1 MRPNRKLITT
11 ALLALLSC
19 AAHAEGLLIK
29 NATVQ
34 TLTAQGE
41 LQNTDVLIE
50 NGRIKA
56 IGKGIQ
62 SAGVERTIDGKGK
75 VVTPG
80 IMAVFNQIGIREI
93 DALENTVDG
102 VSQNEAFGASFSLAE
117 VFNPYSTLVPHNR
130 IHGVTRTLVTPY
142 PGHDL
147 FAGQATVFSLSGE
160 HTPILKRT
168 AAIYA
173 QFGERGAAMAGGSR
187 AAALMQLDKALD
199 DAREYAENRDAIR
212 RGEWRE
218 LSLPSDDLE
227 ALLDLIDGKIPLV
240 VGVERASDIVA
251 LLRLARKQDI
261 RLVIAGGA
269 EAWMV
274 AEQLAKAKV
283 PVILDPMDNIP
294 GSFESLGQRANNSAL
309 LHKAGVEVIFTGPG
323 FQSSHNAFLVRQAA
337 GNAVANG
344 MPYEAALKAFTQN
357 PARIFGV
364 ASDYGRIAPGMN
376 AELVVWDG
384 DPLEVTTEPVQVII
398 DGKAVTMVSRAT
410 RLRDRYMDIT
420 NQKEPA
426 YRN

>member
-1 MRPNRKLITT
+1 MRTRQRFIMT
-11 ALLALLSC
+11 ALLTLVTGVAD
-19 AAHAEGLLIK
+19 AQGLLIR
-29 NATVQ
+29 NATVH
-34 TLTAQGE
+34 TLTSKGQLE
-41 LQNTDVLIE
+41 NTDVLIE
-50 NGRIKA
+50 DGRIKA

-62 SAGVERTIDGKGK
+62 SAGIERTIDAAGK

-93 DALENTVDG
+93 DALETTVDG
-102 VSQNEAFGASFSLAE
+102 VSQNEAFGASFNLAE
-117 VFNPYSTLVPHNR
+117 VFNPFSTLVPHNR
-130 IHGVTRTLVTPY
+130 INGVTRTLVTPY

-147 FAGQATVFSLSGE
+147 FAGQATIFSLSGE

-173 QFGERGAAMAGGSR
+173 QFGEQGAALAGGSR
-187 AAALMQLDKALD
+187 AAALMQLNKALD
-199 DAREYAENRDAIR
+199 DAREFAEHREAIR

-218 LSLPSDDLE
+218 LSLPADDLE
-227 ALLDLIDGKIPLV
+227 ALLDLVDGEIPLI
-240 VGVERASDIVA
+240 VGVERASDIVS
-251 LLRLARKQDI
+251 LLRFAKRQEI

-274 AEQLAKAKV
+274 AAQLAEAKV

-294 GSFESLGQRANNSAL
+294 GSFQSLGQRADNAAL

-323 FQSSHNAFLVRQAA
+323 FQSSHNAYLVRQAA

-344 MPYEAALKAFTQN
+344 MPYDAALKAFTLT
-357 PARIFGV
+357 PARVFGG
-364 ASDYGRIAPGMN
+364 ATEYGRIAPGLQ
-376 AELVVWDG
+376 AELVIWDG
-384 DPLEVTTEPVQVII
+384 DPLEVTSEPVQVII
-398 DGKAVTMVSRAT
+398 GGKAVAMVSRAT

-426 YRN
+426 YRR